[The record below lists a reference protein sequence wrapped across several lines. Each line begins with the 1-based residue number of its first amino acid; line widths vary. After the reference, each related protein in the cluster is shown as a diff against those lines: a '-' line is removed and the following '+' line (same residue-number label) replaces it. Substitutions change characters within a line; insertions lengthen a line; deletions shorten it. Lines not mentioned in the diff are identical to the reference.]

1 MGSKLHAAY
10 LAAGLPAPK
19 LRLDASVSAGGE
31 AAGIRMLAEVLETLA
46 PVLRAIDPGD
56 TVGVR
61 TLKERLRAEMIAYD
75 GVIVAPELIG
85 AWSVA
90 A

>member
-61 TLKERLRAEMIAYD
+61 TLKERLRAEMIAHD